1 MNLSSELISQ
11 FVKITKDDKKVD
23 NGSTMYGTIVEYDG
37 QRCVKL
43 DGSDQITPITTTA
56 DVLPGD
62 RVAVLIKNH
71 TATVTGNASSPSA
84 RKESVDGLDKNVSEM
99 GSKIDEFEL
108 LVADM
113 LTVEQLNAV
122 QANIETLLAEKAY
135 IADLEA
141 QRAEIDE
148 LFVSKAEVDE
158 LFVTQAEIDELSA
171 NVANIDLL
179 IAGKAE
185 ITDLEATNLKVNNL
199 EATFGEFE
207 ELTTNKFTAQEGYI
221 EELRSDMAEIDT
233 LYAKHAD
240 IETLY
245 AKKADVEELEAD
257 LADIDTLIFGSASG
271 TSIHTSFANAVVA
284 QLGDAQIKSAMID
297 NISADKINAGDINT
311 NNVRV
316 VSEDGRLI
324 ISDETIQISDA
335 TRVRVQIGKDAT
347 GDYSISIWDTDGK
360 LMFSEGGIT
369 DNAIKEAI
377 IRNDMVSENAN
388 IAASKLDISSLF
400 TEINNSTET
409 INAGR
414 VTVDTEGQ
422 TLDVAFTSMTSD
434 LEGLGNTVSSQGTQ
448 LSVIQGQIDS
458 KIWQQDIDAAN
469 GEYGEAIESLTTKQS
484 TLEQTVNGL
493 SATVTEH
500 TTTLTNK
507 ADSSTV
513 TEVSNKVSELETGLE
528 GFKSTVSSTYA
539 TKTELSTSENEVTS
553 LKERMT
559 DAESAISQN
568 VEAIELRVTK
578 TEIDETLDNYY
589 TKDETDAALV
599 VKADEISSTV
609 ATKIDAFEIGGRNL
623 LRFTQNLPII
633 EDEPSSM
640 NGISLYN
647 TSYGNLEQ
655 TDDGVKLSFAENGQC
670 GITVPLVY
678 DGCVENGE
686 TVTLAFKYKGNITNP
701 GLLYFIQRTTP
712 NVSVNLS
719 NYATLTANETEWQH
733 FIATFH
739 SNAANERVNYQIL
752 LFYGLAD
759 YTADNWIEIKAGSLK
774 FEKGNKS
781 TDWTPAPEDV
791 DALINDGN
799 SDILD
804 TTIDRITEA
813 VQTSQNYIFTALESY
828 TKSDDLEKLRN
839 DIKSELKIMSD
850 NISMTFTKVED
861 TKTTNEKLQELQ
873 DKYDV
878 YEKHIDF
885 SDEGIIIKSSDTGSV
900 LQLDNVAGVVISQNG
915 VPQSQLVKNEFKT
928 GNILVEVDEYAQFGG
943 LRAEPRVEG
952 TKKSL
957 MWIKVG
963 G

>member
-11 FVKITKDDKKVD
+11 FVKITNDDKKVD
-23 NGSTMYGTIVEYDG
+23 NGSTVYGTIVEYDG

-62 RVAVLIKNH
+62 RVSVLIKNH
-71 TATVTGNASSPSA
+71 TATVTGNATSPSA
-84 RKESVDGLDKNVSEM
+84 RKETVDDLGAEFEAL
-99 GSKIDEFEL
+99 GSQITDEFEL
-108 LVADM
+108 IHALKVTTDQ
-113 LTVEQLNAV
+113 LTAK

-158 LFVTQAEIDELSA
+158 LFVTKAEIDELSA

-179 IAGKAE
+179 LAGKAE
-185 ITDLEATNLKVNNL
+185 IGDLEATNLKVNNL

-245 AKKADVEELEAD
+245 AKKADVEELEAE

-271 TSIHTSFANAVVA
+271 TSIHASFANAVVA
-284 QLGDAQIKSAMID
+284 QLGNAQIKSAMID
-297 NISADKINAGDINT
+297 SVSADKINAGDINT

-316 VSEDGRLI
+316 VSEDGRLV

-335 TRVRVQIGKDAT
+335 TRVRVQIGKDAS
-347 GDYSISIWDTDGK
+347 GDYSISIWDADGK

-539 TKTELSTSENEVTS
+539 TKKELSTSENEVTS

-578 TEIDETLDNYY
+578 TEIEETLDDYY

-609 ATKIDAFEIGGRNL
+609 ATKIDAFEIGGRNIL
-623 LRFTQNLPII
+623 EN
-633 EDEPSSM
+633 SSFKE
-640 NGISLYN
+640 
-647 TSYGNLEQ
+647 NLEKWTCSGVEIVEIDDETCAHISGELEIAKWAYQ
-655 TDDGVKLSFAENGQC
+655 SILHKIDATDLDQNYVYSADVRLDNFVKG
-670 GITVPLVY
+670 T
-678 DGCVENGE
+678 
-686 TVTLAFKYKGNITNP
+686 TNP
-701 GLLYFIQRTTP
+701 YVAMYFSGQYTAEDGTISYFNGTTVSGNPLPAGHNNEGWVRLVWVLKFPYAATHLNAYVYTRDFTGDLYFK
-712 NVSVNLS
+712 NLK
-719 NYATLTANETEWQH
+719 L
-733 FIATFH
+733 
-739 SNAANERVNYQIL
+739 
-752 LFYGLAD
+752 
-759 YTADNWIEIKAGSLK
+759 
-774 FEKGNKS
+774 EKGNKA

-799 SDILD
+799 SNVLD
-804 TTIDRITEA
+804 TAIDRITEA
-813 VQTSQNYIFTALESY
+813 VQTSQSYIFTALESY

-861 TKTTNEKLQELQ
+861 TQTTNEKLQELQ
-873 DKYDV
+873 NKYDK
-878 YEKHIDF
+878 YEKHIGF

-900 LQLDNVAGVVISQNG
+900 LQLDNVEGVVISQNG
-915 VPQSQLVKNEFKT
+915 VTQSQLVKNEFKT

-957 MWIKVG
+957 MWVKVG